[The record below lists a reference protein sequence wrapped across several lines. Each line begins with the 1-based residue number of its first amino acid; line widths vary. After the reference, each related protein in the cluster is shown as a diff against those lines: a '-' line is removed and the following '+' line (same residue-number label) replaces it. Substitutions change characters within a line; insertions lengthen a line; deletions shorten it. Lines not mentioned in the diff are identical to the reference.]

1 MTPGTDRKV
10 AERYVLLA
18 SLGRGGMGE
27 VWRARDSL
35 LDREVAVK
43 EIALPDALTPEE
55 QGATKERVLREARAA
70 ARINHPNAVTVYDV
84 LEDGGRAYIVME
96 LIDAPTLADKV
107 ERDGP
112 LDPSDAA
119 SVGLDVLGAL
129 EAAQAVGITH
139 RDVKPGNVMLP
150 EDGDVKLADFGIAAM
165 NDDPRLTATGM
176 ILGSPSYMA
185 PEQATSNDSG
195 PASDL
200 WSLGAT
206 LYFAVEGK
214 PPFDR
219 GQAIAT
225 LTAVVGEEPPE
236 PANAGPL
243 GPVIAA
249 LMTKDPSERPDP
261 SRARAMLEAARTGD
275 ATTVAKAAAPTRPY
289 TQVATP
295 APVPTPAPERERPRP
310 AEPRPRP
317 APSTRSFPWAAV
329 LGGLALVALL
339 AALIVP
345 NLTSD
350 DDADPQGGG
359 RNRSGAQANQAGG
372 EDDSGESP
380 APVAGGPYEDPT
392 TGYRIEYPEGWD
404 VQPIDTRT
412 DFTDPETG
420 SYLRIDYTET
430 PGPDAVAAAE
440 AQSDSFGASHDC
452 YEELAMEPTSMSGSD
467 NAVLWE
473 YSYCEGGA
481 NLHAYNL
488 QFVLPDESY
497 GFALNFQTHEEDWEA
512 SQGLWEAFKSSFVP
526 PGG

>member
-10 AERYVLLA
+10 AERYALLD

-96 LIDAPTLADKV
+96 LIDAPTLADKIQ
-107 ERDGP
+107 RDGP
-112 LDPSDAA
+112 LDPRAA
-119 SVGLDVLGAL
+119 AAVGLDVLGAL

-150 EDGDVKLADFGIAAM
+150 VDGGVKLADFGIAAM

-206 LYFAVEGK
+206 LYFAVEGE

-219 GQAIAT
+219 GHAIAT

-236 PANAGPL
+236 PSNAGAL

-249 LMTKDPSERPDP
+249 LMTKDPSERPDA
-261 SRARAMLEAARTGD
+261 SRARTMLEAALAGD
-275 ATTVAKAAAPTRPY
+275 ATTVAEAAAPTRRY
-289 TQVATP
+289 TQVAAP
-295 APVPTPAPERERPRP
+295 APAPERERPRP
-310 AEPRPRP
+310 TQPRPAP

-329 LGGLALVALL
+329 LGGLALLALL
-339 AALIVP
+339 AALVVP
-345 NLTSD
+345 NLTSED
-350 DDADPQGGG
+350 DPQGEG
-359 RNRSGAQANQAGG
+359 RNRGGTRATDAGS
-372 EDDSGESP
+372 EDDPGESP
-380 APVAGGPYEDPT
+380 AAVVGGPYEDPT

-440 AQSDSFGASHDC
+440 EQSDSFGAGHEC
-452 YEELAMEPTSMSGSD
+452 YEELAMEPTSMAGSD

-473 YSYCEGGA
+473 YSYCEDGA
-481 NLHAYNL
+481 DLHAYNL
-488 QFVLPDESY
+488 QFVLEDESY

-512 SQGLWEAFKSSFVP
+512 SQGLWESFKDSFRP